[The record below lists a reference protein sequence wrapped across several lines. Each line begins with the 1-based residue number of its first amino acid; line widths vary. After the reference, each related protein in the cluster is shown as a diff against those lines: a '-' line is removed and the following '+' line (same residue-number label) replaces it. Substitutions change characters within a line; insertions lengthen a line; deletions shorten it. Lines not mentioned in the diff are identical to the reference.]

1 MVLKERF
8 AFRSL
13 SDFVESSRTT
23 WLNDMSTPN
32 GISRIDADNAL
43 STSTLLGFLQTSS
56 NPLLRWLSNTLNRIP
71 WMKRSPRAPS
81 NTMWFFAYITYLPAL
96 LLLLVAILGLLTVEI
111 QLAALKPT
119 EANAQAQVDAG
130 LSDFKGQILA
140 KINNAT
146 QASSLAY
153 ASASNAVL
161 SDLESSVNDGMV
173 GDTIPFNM
181 GN

>member
-1 MVLKERF
+1 
-8 AFRSL
+8 
-13 SDFVESSRTT
+13 
-23 WLNDMSTPN
+23 
-32 GISRIDADNAL
+32 
-43 STSTLLGFLQTSS
+43 
-56 NPLLRWLSNTLNRIP
+56 
-71 WMKRSPRAPS
+71 
-81 NTMWFFAYITYLPAL
+81 MWFFAYITYLPAL